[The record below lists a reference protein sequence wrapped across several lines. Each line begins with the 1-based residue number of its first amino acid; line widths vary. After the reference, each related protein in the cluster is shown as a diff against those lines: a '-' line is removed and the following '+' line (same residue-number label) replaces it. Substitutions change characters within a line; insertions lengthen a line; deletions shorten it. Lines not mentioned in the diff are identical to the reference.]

1 MLSLRSAQGRAILAG
16 VVLVVLLAA
25 LATLAVWRTRDMQQQ
40 HHAFQHTSSAAT
52 ALESANAQFRREQA
66 AVLSFLLFAADSVL
80 LDDYHDAAAAIE
92 QHLSH
97 ARAEVLASGD
107 ANEVLALDDL
117 SERIAN
123 FNATVDSTL
132 PILLQ
137 ADPETRL
144 QLATA
149 GRPEMWSASEAIVAD
164 LQEMAS
170 NEQQELAAR
179 TVAADR
185 SAATTLWLLTGFGTA
200 AFLVAAGT
208 VAMLIVSVVRPL
220 ASLRASARAITAGDL
235 KARAK
240 VSGPEE
246 VTSLA
251 GDFNQMADA
260 LAARTQEFI
269 DTANLTGVIILRLDK
284 DGRVAFLNDAAC
296 QFLGTPEEE
305 MLGAQITD
313 CLHPDDVAAAAQAIR
328 EMAGGKLTITGVVTR
343 YITPAGTRV
352 AEWNAH
358 PLFDEE
364 GRYAGLQGTGRDITE
379 RKRAEDALRESE
391 EKWRS
396 LAENAPN
403 IIIIADR
410 DGTIQF
416 VNRTVSGITTEET
429 LGSSVYDFVQP
440 EYRDVVRKSIEQVFQ
455 TGKVGSYQVM
465 GAGPRGRPSWY
476 ETQFG
481 PIKHDGQ
488 VVAATLI
495 TTDITERKRAEE
507 ELRESEERYRDL
519 FENAN
524 DLIQSVAPDGS
535 FAYVNHAWRQALG
548 YAEDEIPGLSLFDIV
563 HPDSKAYCTEIFQ
576 RVMAGEKPDHVE
588 ATFVTKDGRAIW
600 VEGTASCRF
609 EDGKPVATRGIF
621 RDITER
627 KRAQEELRESEER
640 FRSLSASAPI
650 GVFLTD
656 LQGDC
661 IYANPRL
668 QAISGLTLEESLR
681 YGWSKVVHP
690 DDRATVAEAASR
702 ATRQAGEL
710 SLEFRILTPE
720 GELGWAHVHTSPLFS
735 AQGKQI
741 GRVGTLEDITARK
754 QAEEALRESE
764 SKYRML
770 LSNLPQRIFFKD
782 KSSVYVSCNDNYAR
796 DLHVVPDEIAGKTDY
811 DFYPQELADKY
822 RADDKRIM
830 ASGKSE
836 DVEERYLQDGQET
849 FVHTVK
855 TPVRDEKGNV
865 VGILGIFW
873 DITERKKMEEERER
887 LHAELELRAIT
898 DGLTGL
904 YNHAHFFQRLG
915 EEIERSSRYGRGFSI
930 LMMDIDNFKHYNDTR
945 GHQAGDE
952 ALRLIAGCVRTAI
965 RRSDIASRYGGDEFA
980 AILLHADSPKAQT
993 IIKRMNRCIA
1003 RRLKDTNDPAAAWI
1017 GLSVGVACFPDDAT
1031 NADELV
1037 KIADAALYDAKRA
1050 ARARDPMQQGQA
1062 IDPPASPSRN
1072 PDDRQ
1077 PGALSAAASSLA
1089 AALQYLSVPEAL
1101 ADLDLRTIAAV
1112 GAAAEIK
1119 DPHIRRHQERVSQW
1133 AATLAEQMGLPSQ
1146 QVQDIRI
1153 AGLLHDLGKVSI
1165 SEHILNKPGKL
1176 TEAEYAKIKEHSALG
1191 AMIVAHVDGLQRL
1204 VKIIRHHHERF
1215 DGNGYPDGLAGGQI
1229 PLQARVLAVV
1239 DVFDAMTHER
1249 SYRKALSREEAISE
1263 LERGAAT
1270 QFDPAVVRAFLTLL
1284 KRQGK
1289 EPAAPAKAAV
1299 KDRQLTTAKAGGQ
1312 SKG

>member
-1 MLSLRSAQGRAILAG
+1 VPGMLSLRSAQGRAIFAG
-16 VVLVVLLAA
+16 VVLVALLAA
-25 LATLAVWRTRDMQQQ
+25 FATLAVLRTRDMQQQ
-40 HHAFQHTSSAAT
+40 HHAFQHTSSAAA

-66 AVLSFLLFAADSVL
+66 ALLSFLLFEADSVP

-92 QHLSH
+92 HHLSH
-97 ARAEVLASGD
+97 ARTEALARGD
-107 ANEVLALDDL
+107 ADEVLALDDL
-117 SERIAN
+117 TERIAN

-144 QLATA
+144 LLATA
-149 GRPEMWSASEAIVAD
+149 GRPEMWSESEGITAD

-185 SAATTLWLLTGFGTA
+185 SAATTLWLLVGFGTA

-235 KARAK
+235 KARPR

-246 VTSLA
+246 VASLA
-251 GDFNQMADA
+251 QDFNQMADA
-260 LAARTQEFI
+260 LATKTQEYI
-269 DTANLTGVIILRLDK
+269 DTTNLTGDIIVKTDK
-284 DGRVAFLNDAAC
+284 NDRWTFLNDAAC
-296 QFLGTPEEE
+296 QFFGGSREEL
-305 MLGAQITD
+305 LGAQFTD
-313 CLHPDDVAAAAQAIR
+313 YLHPDDAASTAQVIQASMETKQLVR
-328 EMAGGKLTITGVVTR
+328 GFVNRYVTP
-343 YITPAGTRV
+343 IGTRV
-352 AEWNAH
+352 VEWNAI
-358 PLFDEE
+358 PLFTDDSQFV
-364 GRYAGLQGTGRDITE
+364 GFQATGRDITE
-379 RKRAEDALRESE
+379 RKRAEEELRGSE
-391 EKWRS
+391 ERWRS

-403 IIIIADR
+403 IILIADR

-416 VNRTVSGITTEET
+416 VNRTVPGITTEET
-429 LGSSVYDFVQP
+429 LGRSVYDFVQP
-440 EYRDVVRKSIEQVFQ
+440 QYHDTVRKSIDQVFQ
-455 TGKVGSYQVM
+455 TGEVGTYEVM
-465 GAGPRGRPSWY
+465 GTGPGGRASWY

-495 TTDITERKRAEE
+495 TTDISARKQAEE
-507 ELRESEERYRDL
+507 
-519 FENAN
+519 A
-524 DLIQSVAPDGS
+524 
-535 FAYVNHAWRQALG
+535 
-548 YAEDEIPGLSLFDIV
+548 
-563 HPDSKAYCTEIFQ
+563 
-576 RVMAGEKPDHVE
+576 
-588 ATFVTKDGRAIW
+588 
-600 VEGTASCRF
+600 
-609 EDGKPVATRGIF
+609 
-621 RDITER
+621 
-627 KRAQEELRESEER
+627 LRESEER

-661 IYANPRL
+661 VYANPRL

-681 YGWSKVVHP
+681 YGWSKVIHP
-690 DDRATVAEAASR
+690 DDRATVVEAASR

-710 SLEFRILTPE
+710 SLEFRILTPK

-735 AQGKQI
+735 AQGKQM

-764 SKYRML
+764 SKYRTL

-796 DLHVVPDEIAGKTDY
+796 DLHILPDEIAGKTDY

-822 RADDKRIM
+822 RTDDKRIM
-830 ASGKSE
+830 LSEKSE
-836 DVEERYLQDGQET
+836 DIEERYLQDGQET

-873 DITERKKMEEERER
+873 DISERKKMEEERER
-887 LHAELELRAIT
+887 LHAELEIRAVT

-904 YNHAHFFQRLG
+904 YNRGHFYHRLA
-915 EEIERSSRYGRGFSI
+915 EEIERSNRYGRGFAVV
-930 LMMDIDNFKHYNDTR
+930 MMDVDDFKQYNDSR

-952 ALRLIAGCVRTAI
+952 ALRLIAECVRTAI

-980 AILLHADSPKAQT
+980 AILLHADSSKAQT

-1003 RRLKDTNDPAAAWI
+1003 RRRKDTNDPAAAWL

-1031 NADELV
+1031 TADELV
-1037 KIADAALYDAKRA
+1037 KMADAALYDAKRA
-1050 ARARDPMQQGQA
+1050 ARARGPLQRGQA
-1062 IDPPASPSRN
+1062 IDPVASPSQN
-1072 PDDRQ
+1072 PDDKQ

-1089 AALQYLSVPEAL
+1089 AALQDLSVPNPPAQ
-1101 ADLDLRTIAAV
+1101 LDLRTIAAV

-1133 AATLAEQMGLPSQ
+1133 AAALAEQMGLPPQ

-1153 AGLLHDLGKVSI
+1153 ASLLHDLGKVSV
-1165 SEHILNKPGKL
+1165 SEHILNKPSKL
-1176 TEAEYAKIKEHSALG
+1176 TEEEFAKIKEHSALG
-1191 AMIVAHVDGLQRL
+1191 AMIVAHVDGSHRL

-1215 DGNGYPDGLAGGQI
+1215 DGKGYPDGLARHDI
-1229 PLQARVLAVV
+1229 PLEARILAVA

-1249 SYRKALSREEAISE
+1249 SYRKALTRAEAIAE
-1263 LERGAAT
+1263 LERSAGT
-1270 QFDPAVVRAFLTLL
+1270 QFDPAVVKAFLTLL
-1284 KRQGK
+1284 KRQVE

-1299 KDRQLTTAKAGGQ
+1299 KGRPLTTAKAGGHR
-1312 SKG
+1312 KE

>member
-1 MLSLRSAQGRAILAG
+1 MLSLRSARGRAILAG

-40 HHAFQHTSSAAT
+40 HHAFQHTSSAAA
-52 ALESANAQFRREQA
+52 ALESAHAQFRREQA
-66 AVLSFLLFAADSVL
+66 AVLSFLLFAADSVP
-80 LDDYHDAAAAIE
+80 LDDYHDAAAEIE

-97 ARAEVLASGD
+97 ARAEALASGD
-107 ANEVLALDDL
+107 ANELVALDDL
-117 SERIAN
+117 TERIAN
-123 FNATVDSTL
+123 FNGTVDSTL

-149 GRPEMWSASEAIVAD
+149 GRPEMWSESEAIVAG

-179 TVAADR
+179 AVAADR

-200 AFLVAAGT
+200 AFLVAAAT
-208 VAMLIVSVVRPL
+208 VSMFIVSVVRPL
-220 ASLRASARAITAGDL
+220 AALRASARAITAGDL
-235 KARAK
+235 KARPR

-246 VTSLA
+246 IASLA
-251 GDFNQMADA
+251 RDFNEMTDA
-260 LAARTQEFI
+260 LAAKTQEYI
-269 DTANLTGVIILRLDK
+269 DTANLTGDIIARLDK
-284 DGRVAFLNDAAC
+284 HGNWAFVNDAAC
-296 QFLGTPEEE
+296 QFYGKPREELLGTDSR
-305 MLGAQITD
+305 AFA
-313 CLHPDDVAAAAQAIR
+313 HPDDLKSTAQRIR
-328 EMAGGKLTITGVVTR
+328 KTSAGKELHKGFVNRQVT
-343 YITPAGTRV
+343 PMGTRV
-352 AEWNAH
+352 VEWNGY

-364 GRYAGLQGTGRDITE
+364 GQYAGIQITGRDITE
-379 RKRAEDALRESE
+379 RKRAEEALRESE

-416 VNRTVSGITTEET
+416 INRTVSGITMAQT
-429 LGSSVYDFVQP
+429 LGRTIYEFIRP
-440 EYRDVVRKSIEQVFQ
+440 EYHDAVRKSIEQVFQ
-455 TGKVGSYQVM
+455 TGKVGSYQIM
-465 GAGPRGRPSWY
+465 GVGPDGRLSWY

-507 ELRESEERYRDL
+507 
-519 FENAN
+519 
-524 DLIQSVAPDGS
+524 
-535 FAYVNHAWRQALG
+535 
-548 YAEDEIPGLSLFDIV
+548 
-563 HPDSKAYCTEIFQ
+563 
-576 RVMAGEKPDHVE
+576 
-588 ATFVTKDGRAIW
+588 
-600 VEGTASCRF
+600 
-609 EDGKPVATRGIF
+609 
-621 RDITER
+621 
-627 KRAQEELRESEER
+627 
-640 FRSLSASAPI
+640 
-650 GVFLTD
+650 
-656 LQGDC
+656 
-661 IYANPRL
+661 
-668 QAISGLTLEESLR
+668 
-681 YGWSKVVHP
+681 
-690 DDRATVAEAASR
+690 
-702 ATRQAGEL
+702 
-710 SLEFRILTPE
+710 
-720 GELGWAHVHTSPLFS
+720 
-735 AQGKQI
+735 
-741 GRVGTLEDITARK
+741 
-754 QAEEALRESE
+754 ALRESE

-770 LSNLPQRIFFKD
+770 LGNLPQRIFFKD

-796 DLHVVPDEIAGKTDY
+796 DLHVVPDELAGKTDH

-836 DVEERYLQDGQET
+836 DIEERYLQGGQET

-873 DITERKKMEEERER
+873 DVSERRKMEQEQER

-904 YNHAHFFQRLG
+904 HNHAHFFQRLA
-915 EEIERSSRYGRGFSI
+915 EEIERSNRYGRGFAVV
-930 LMMDIDNFKHYNDTR
+930 MMDVDDFKQYNDSR

-952 ALRLIAGCVRTAI
+952 ALRLIADCVRTAI

-993 IIKRMNRCIA
+993 IIKRMNKCIA
-1003 RRLKDTNDPAAAWI
+1003 RRLKEANNPAAAWL
-1017 GLSVGVACFPDDAT
+1017 GLSVGVACFPDDGT
-1031 NADELV
+1031 TADDLV
-1037 KIADAALYDAKRA
+1037 RVADAALYDAKRA
-1050 ARARDPMQQGQA
+1050 ARARDPMQRGQA
-1062 IDPPASPSRN
+1062 IDPPASPSQT
-1072 PDDRQ
+1072 PDDNQ

-1089 AALQYLSVPEAL
+1089 AALQDPSVPEPL

-1133 AATLAEQMGLPSQ
+1133 AAALAGEMGLPRER
-1146 QVQDIRI
+1146 VQDIRV

-1176 TEAEYAKIKEHSALG
+1176 TEEEFAKIKEHSALG
-1191 AMIVAHVDGLQRL
+1191 AMIVAHVEGLHRL

-1229 PLQARVLAVV
+1229 PLEARVLSVV

-1249 SYRKALSREEAISE
+1249 SYRKALSREEAIAE
-1263 LERGAAT
+1263 LERSAGT
-1270 QFDPAVVRAFLTLL
+1270 QFDPAMVKAFLTLL
-1284 KRQGK
+1284 KRQGG
-1289 EPAAPAKAAV
+1289 EPAALARAGV
-1299 KDRQLTTAKAGGQ
+1299 KDRQLAAAKAGGQ
-1312 SKG
+1312 RKE